1 MAAKTE
7 QERRQSRAASKR
19 RRRKQNRLFAL
30 VLAVLALALIVCL
43 ILWVRSCAGPNGTG
57 DVSDDTS
64 TTTTTASTTMT
75 PVELPTIPLTGT
87 TTTAPSNPSAQYVD
101 GHYVQPEGGDW
112 NLLLVNN
119 WNPLTEAE
127 VNAIP
132 LAAYN
137 DAWDFDER
145 ALPYLDQMLEDANA
159 AGCNLWGQS
168 LFRPYSLQAALF
180 DDQVAELMAAGD
192 YTRQAA
198 EAEAATIV
206 ARPGCSE
213 HNTGLAVDFECADF
227 PDLDEGFKD
236 TYDYEWLMAHCA
248 EYGFI
253 LRFPKDKEAL
263 TGVIYEPW
271 HYRYVGVEAAT
282 EIMSRGL
289 CLEEYLEEKGL

>member
-19 RRRKQNRLFAL
+19 RRRKQNLR
-30 VLAVLALALIVCL
+30 VLAALALLALAVIVCL
-43 ILWVRSCAGPNGTG
+43 IVWIGSCVSAGGHATEPP
-57 DVSDDTS
+57 
-64 TTTTTASTTMT
+64 TTTTTEAST
-75 PVELPTIPLTGT
+75 EPTEPPKPY
-87 TTTAPSNPSAQYVD
+87 TAD
-101 GHYVQPEGGDW
+101 GHYVQPAGGDW
-112 NLLLVNN
+112 NLILVNG

-127 VNAIP
+127 VDSIP

-137 DAWDFDER
+137 EEWDFDER
-145 ALPYLDQMLEDANA
+145 ALPHLNRMLEDANA
-159 AGCNLWGQS
+159 AGCHLWGQS
-168 LFRPYSLQAALF
+168 LFRPYSSQARLYQNQVNTLLAEGYDQPTAEAQAAT
-180 DDQVAELMAAGD
+180 V
-192 YTRQAA
+192 
-198 EAEAATIV
+198 V

-236 TYDYEWLMAHCA
+236 TFAYEWLMAHCA

-253 LRFPKDKEAL
+253 LRFPQDKEDI